1 MMHAGSQS
9 VELDHKGLILLDEAL
24 RIAFT
29 RLYDADVLDLDRLD
43 KMRDVLI
50 AGMVPWITGGE
61 TDVWRVARRGIFA
74 GCAKLVEEVT
84 SAPNSPLVAAE

>member
-1 MMHAGSQS
+1 
-9 VELDHKGLILLDEAL
+9 
-24 RIAFT
+24 
-29 RLYDADVLDLDRLD
+29 
-43 KMRDVLI
+43 MRDVLI
-50 AGMVPWITGGE
+50 AGMVPWITRGE